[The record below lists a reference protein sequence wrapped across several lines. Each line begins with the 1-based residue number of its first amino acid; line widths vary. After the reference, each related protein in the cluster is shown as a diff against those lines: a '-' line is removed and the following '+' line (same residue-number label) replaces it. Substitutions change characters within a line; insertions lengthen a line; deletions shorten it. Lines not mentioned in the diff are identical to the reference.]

1 MASQMIAVQVLIESA
16 PVEEKFFTKVTPWM
30 RQDFGALVTCRVSM
44 LNMTPQLLHVV
55 DSLLTHKHSTALE
68 ANQAEGFLMCC
79 LHVATQT
86 FLVRERFLCGA
97 LIYKAG
103 QCTQFHSFNLRRQ
116 IMVKN
121 RLVLFVLIAVVADLL
136 IEGAPSECLIL
147 SNDDFFE
154 LLLAKSAFLV
164 I

>member
-1 MASQMIAVQVLIESA
+1 M
-16 PVEEKFFTKVTPWM
+16 
-30 RQDFGALVTCRVSM
+30 
-44 LNMTPQLLHVV
+44 
-55 DSLLTHKHSTALE
+55 
-68 ANQAEGFLMCC
+68 
-79 LHVATQT
+79 ATQT

-136 IEGAPSECLIL
+136 IEGTPSECLIL